1 LAQEGGFLKKLPS
14 SEPSPERWKNQLN
27 LLLNNLHL
35 SSQKA
40 VIMKGASYIKIEN
53 WTELTFPI

>member
-40 VIMKGASYIKIEN
+40 VIRS
-53 WTELTFPI
+53 TFKFRV